1 VELLIMGKP
10 NVGKTL
16 LLINFAA
23 YLGLREIRLEVRDS
37 EGLCRT
43 QRFSLERARRDLVSL
58 RAPKTTGI
66 QTLVI
71 DTIIGRQRTSLV
83 AIDTVGV
90 AEGIP
95 GDAMERHQLAVTLE
109 RLMTADFIFH
119 VVDASAMG
127 LRRLE
132 SPGPFDMALTEFGR
146 HLSYYLVVANKMDRP
161 GSNDGYRLMKER
173 YRGVPITPVSAVTR
187 RGFRDLKAWM
197 MRVSSS

>member
-1 VELLIMGKP
+1 MELLIMGKP